1 VRPRRASA
9 GDVAEIACDESG
21 SEGEN
26 LIGANTDVFAHA
38 AVRLTVAEAAGCVTE
53 LRERIR
59 SPALEYKANHLL
71 RGKNRAALVW
81 LLGPSGPL
89 PGNASV
95 LLADKALF
103 VAAKVVDLLVDE
115 VPYPE
120 CLTRRPDAR
129 ALALHREGARTH
141 GAAGWTE
148 FLRSFTDLL
157 RTSPRHEGTSAAEFF
172 ARAGRFAR
180 ARPHIEE
187 LRAQLLA
194 NPKLV
199 PPLDPLM
206 PALVDTVAHWQPTT
220 IVHDEQQSLTPE
232 RLDLLLGPGRDL
244 RFVDSRADPRVQ
256 VADFLAGV
264 ARRIA
269 EDHLHGHADAELT
282 GLLRPYVLPASVWAE
297 DPAR

>member
-1 VRPRRASA
+1 VRPRRAFA

-38 AVRLTVAEAAGCVTE
+38 GVRLTVAEAAGCVAE

-71 RGKNRAALVW
+71 RSKNRAALEW
-81 LLGPSGPL
+81 LLGPTGPL
-89 PGNASV
+89 PDAASV
-95 LLADKALF
+95 LLTDKALF
-103 VAAKVVDLLVDE
+103 VAGKVVDLLVDE

-120 CLTRRPDAR
+120 CVTRRPDAR
-129 ALALHREGARTH
+129 ALALHHDGMRTH

-157 RTSPRHEGTSAAEFF
+157 RTSPRHEGTSSAEFF
-172 ARAGRFAR
+172 ARAGQFAR

-187 LRAQLLA
+187 LRVQLLA

-206 PALVDTVAHWQPTT
+206 PALVDTVAHWQPAVV
-220 IVHDEQQSLTPE
+220 IHDEQQSLTPE
-232 RLDLLLGPGRDL
+232 RLDLLLGPGCDL

-269 EDHLHGHADAELT
+269 EDHLHGHGDGELT
-282 GLLRPYVLPASVWAE
+282 GLLRPYVLPASVWAG
-297 DPAR
+297 

>member
-9 GDVAEIACDESG
+9 GVVAEIACDESG

-38 AVRLTVAEAAGCVTE
+38 GVRLTVAEAAGCVAE

-103 VAAKVVDLLVDE
+103 VAGKVVDLLVDE

-172 ARAGRFAR
+172 AQAGRFGR

-206 PALVDTVAHWQPTT
+206 PALVDTVAHWQPAT

-297 DPAR
+297 DSA